1 MLLFI
6 VTLIMMHRPTAKQ
19 VMEQLISVSMT
30 EDDAY
35 SLHSV
40 DLVGLINQVDKGES
54 ITVGNQSLKRRID
67 NFKVI

>member
-1 MLLFI
+1 
-6 VTLIMMHRPTAKQ
+6 MHRPTAKQ

-35 SLHSV
+35 SLHSM
-40 DLVGLINQVDKGES
+40 DLVGMINQVDKGES
-54 ITVGNQSLKRRID
+54 ITVGNQSLKRWID